1 MLTEKTLDQILG
13 VLDLTEKYC
22 RNGMSLSKAYQKS
35 VKEIALKYSVRYQ
48 TIADGCRRR
57 LNLNNVNEFME
68 LLREWLAGNNQKL
81 KDLLSKN
88 INAFKQYKLDNF
100 FKETGQAL
108 SSAERQPRKVE
119 ETVESILFSIP
130 SSIASQLRTIAEA
143 KGETIQDLS
152 SLIINEYVTANYV
165 EYLKDLISSL
175 PQKHKEQV
183 IEALRNQVELE

>member
-13 VLDLTEKYC
+13 VLDLTEKYY

>member
-13 VLDLTEKYC
+13 VLDLTEKYY

-108 SSAERQPRKVE
+108 SSVERQPRKVE
-119 ETVESILFSIP
+119 ETVESISFSIP